1 VWRLTLRNGFCRV
14 AAMQVTAEQMELLA
28 GFPVEKVRRPS
39 LLREL
44 AEVFDRHGPVVPQHM
59 VAKLLG
65 VSRQRVGQLVEAG
78 RIAVVRLAGHQ
89 YVPYDA
95 LRYFLAEERKN
106 GRPFKVA
113 EAACSS
119 PLVKLAEN
127 NS

>member
-14 AAMQVTAEQMELLA
+14 AAVEATAEQMELLA

-44 AEVFDRHGPVVPQHM
+44 AEVFDLHGPVVPQHM

-65 VSRQRVGQLVEAG
+65 VSRQRVAQLVEAG
-78 RIAVVRLAGHQ
+78 RIAVVRLGGHQ

-106 GRPFKVA
+106 GRPLKLA
-113 EAACSS
+113 EVACSS
-119 PLVKLAEN
+119 PLVKLAEK
-127 NS
+127 